1 MSNTGTNARNA
12 ILTKL
17 RGAMSN
23 PEALFRN
30 HDNPDLTGT
39 VPSAVTNA
47 DGHGAT
53 LAVAFGKKLVE
64 VLGSYELVE
73 QSTAVPQKIVEQIG
87 RWREEND
94 GVATKGTEVL
104 SWAPSELPIPSLD
117 NQLQQLGISLF
128 VPSELHDQE
137 ERNHAASL
145 SVGLTGVDAAFAGTG
160 SMALFPGP
168 GKSRAASLLP
178 LFHIALVP
186 MTKVHATFESWL
198 ATLRSEGKL
207 ENLVRGNSQLAF
219 ITGPSKSADIELN
232 LTLGV
237 HGPRDVHA
245 IVFDDGD

>member
-1 MSNTGTNARNA
+1 MSTASTNARDA

-17 RGAMSN
+17 RRSMSN
-23 PEALFRN
+23 PEALFRSSEVS
-30 HDNPDLTGT
+30 DSTST

-47 DGHGAT
+47 DGSGAT
-53 LAVAFGKKLVE
+53 LAMAFGEKLAE

-73 QSTAVPQKIVEQIG
+73 QSTAVPQKIVEQIE

-94 GVATKGTEVL
+94 GVAAYGTEVL
-104 SWAPSELPIPSLD
+104 SWAPNELPIPSLD
-117 NQLQQLGISLF
+117 SQLQQLGVSLF
-128 VPSELHDQE
+128 VPSELHNQE
-137 ERNHAASL
+137 ERTHAASL
-145 SVGLTGVDAAFAGTG
+145 LVGLTGVDAAFAGTG
-160 SMALFPGP
+160 SMVLFPGP

-178 LFHIALVP
+178 LHHIALVP
-186 MTKVHATFESWL
+186 ITKVHETFESWL

-207 ENLVRGNSQLAF
+207 ENTVRGNSQLAF